1 VSDVLPDEASSV
13 TSTSKPTLGARRE
26 TFIVTLAAIFG
37 VIATFAVY
45 RPDRNLPFDFL
56 DFSEFLPLLQK
67 GSSFVDRLF
76 ELLSYYGGR
85 GRFNVVAHAGIA
97 AKWEVLGDSATAWQ
111 WTRFATMWVA
121 ILLVYLLLRRIGI
134 SRLAAI
140 AGCAVLPFAP
150 VTVDAWMRL
159 TTTEPLGV
167 VLLLSGCL
175 LALQPYH
182 EKRRE
187 QIIGVLFALICIT
200 TVFVKEMLVVTLLL
214 PLLLV
219 YADSSLTSRVPS
231 RRHKTLLGGMI
242 VGVPIAVI
250 PVLVTAARASRDAYT
265 ATFGS
270 HLRPLSDALGTWLL
284 SLLPFDPSSS
294 FPPRLTGLALLSL
307 LAILGWGWRL
317 RMLMPNVGHGIR
329 PRRLLVAA
337 LIFSATGTL
346 SYLPWPELNRF
357 YWFPY
362 FLSLVIL
369 VAVAFGA
376 IEVWSRRAFAFV
388 CLVLAVL
395 LSSAAADSASHT
407 NRMEARRLTNR
418 AVVSRLAQLHQSFD
432 TVLAATNQRQ
442 PAAWQE
448 LGPTLERYG
457 RVFGLD
463 MPVIINTTCAESRR
477 RSSMNAAIVAYRH
490 HCVGFSA
497 PHPVVLPYRRLRFP
511 PLSITTDSLRI
522 DFIVPSQSRVGKR

>member
-1 VSDVLPDEASSV
+1 
-13 TSTSKPTLGARRE
+13 
-26 TFIVTLAAIFG
+26 
-37 VIATFAVY
+37 
-45 RPDRNLPFDFL
+45 
-56 DFSEFLPLLQK
+56 
-67 GSSFVDRLF
+67 
-76 ELLSYYGGR
+76 
-85 GRFNVVAHAGIA
+85 
-97 AKWEVLGDSATAWQ
+97 
-111 WTRFATMWVA
+111 
-121 ILLVYLLLRRIGI
+121 
-134 SRLAAI
+134 
-140 AGCAVLPFAP
+140 
-150 VTVDAWMRL
+150 
-159 TTTEPLGV
+159 
-167 VLLLSGCL
+167 
-175 LALQPYH
+175 
-182 EKRRE
+182 
-187 QIIGVLFALICIT
+187 
-200 TVFVKEMLVVTLLL
+200 
-214 PLLLV
+214 
-219 YADSSLTSRVPS
+219 
-231 RRHKTLLGGMI
+231 
-242 VGVPIAVI
+242 
-250 PVLVTAARASRDAYT
+250 
-265 ATFGS
+265 
-270 HLRPLSDALGTWLL
+270 
-284 SLLPFDPSSS
+284 
-294 FPPRLTGLALLSL
+294 
-307 LAILGWGWRL
+307 
-317 RMLMPNVGHGIR
+317 
-329 PRRLLVAA
+329 
-337 LIFSATGTL
+337 
-346 SYLPWPELNRF
+346 LNRF

-395 LSSAAADSASHT
+395 LSSAAADSASQT